1 MSGGG
6 AERIAA
12 LLANQWVAR
21 GKRVTLVPTYAVREV
36 SVYVLG
42 DGVEVRHLSHNSA
55 TNRKSIWIQF
65 KRLASLRSLMKS
77 LRPDVVISFLTNVNV
92 AAVLAAKGTGIP
104 VVVSERIHPAQFPAG
119 IIHARLRKLTYPW
132 ATCVVVQTETTRR
145 WFNEYIPGAKI
156 EVIAN
161 PIDWPLT
168 VTTPIVSPQSL
179 LDSDD
184 KLLLAVGRL
193 DPQKGFKDLIAA
205 FAASEARR
213 HNWKLVVLGE
223 GDERVEL
230 ESLINSLNLTDRV
243 ALPGWVGNVSDWYAA
258 AQLFALSSHMEGFP
272 NVLLEAMAHGLA
284 CVSYD
289 CEAGPAE
296 IIRDGLNGRLVPLVL
311 GTAGL
316 TAAIDELAADDEAR
330 TKLARNAVDVRREYA
345 LGDVLGVWERV
356 LKAAIEPRTS

>member
-1 MSGGG
+1 M
-6 AERIAA
+6 
-12 LLANQWVAR
+12 
-21 GKRVTLVPTYAVREV
+21 
-36 SVYVLG
+36 
-42 DGVEVRHLSHNSA
+42 
-55 TNRKSIWIQF
+55 
-65 KRLASLRSLMKS
+65 
-77 LRPDVVISFLTNVNV
+77 
-92 AAVLAAKGTGIP
+92 
-104 VVVSERIHPAQFPAG
+104 
-119 IIHARLRKLTYPW
+119 
-132 ATCVVVQTETTRR
+132 
-145 WFNEYIPGAKI
+145 
-156 EVIAN
+156 
-161 PIDWPLT
+161 
-168 VTTPIVSPQSL
+168 TTPIVSPQSL
-179 LDSDD
+179 LDSED

-345 LGDVLGVWERV
+345 PGDVLDVWERV
-356 LKAAIEPRTS
+356 LKAAIEPRTR